1 MKQEINWLKKIWEAI
16 NNLALSGEGTQADW
30 NESDNTK
37 ASYIKNKPTIPD
49 AQIQADWDQ
58 SDSSKKDFIKNK
70 PSIPDEQ
77 IQADWNQ
84 ADSSK
89 KDFIKN
95 KPAVTNRIVV
105 DNITAILGEQ
115 LEALHCGDQ
124 VIKSDASGEH
134 AYIVSYKGAGG
145 LSLSY
150 FDCDNVETVAYT
162 KTGDVWAYDDTTV
175 THIGV

>member
-1 MKQEINWLKKIWEAI
+1 MKEEINWLKKIWEAI

-37 ASYIKNKPTIPD
+37 PA
-49 AQIQADWDQ
+49 
-58 SDSSKKDFIKNK
+58 FIKNK
-70 PSIPDEQ
+70 PAIPDAQ

-89 KDFIKN
+89 KDYIKN
-95 KPAVTNRIVV
+95 KPGIILRVEVA
-105 DNITAILGEQ
+105 DITAIPAETLN
-115 LEALHCGDQ
+115 ALSCGDQ
-124 VIKSDASGEH
+124 VVKSDVSGKH
-134 AYIVSYKGAGG
+134 AYLVSYKGDGG

>member
-30 NESDNTK
+30 NESDNKK

-49 AQIQADWDQ
+49 AQIQADW
-58 SDSSKKDFIKNK
+58 S
-70 PSIPDEQ
+70 
-77 IQADWNQ
+77 Q

-95 KPAVTNRIVV
+95 KPAFPKRVIVE
-105 DNITAILGEQ
+105 NITAIAGEL
-115 LEALHCGDQ
+115 LEALSCGDQ

-134 AYIVSYKGAGG
+134 AYIVSYKGTGG

-175 THIGV
+175 THIGS